1 VERINKWLARLKIAH
16 KLILSSIVFALPI
29 AILLY
34 YVTAQYNRGIHTCQR
49 EVAGTAALEVCPG
62 LLRDLREVQS
72 RANLASAGATS
83 SPDGLAETRKRVD
96 DAVATL
102 QRGEDAWTK
111 DLIDRLS
118 GLWRQIEASGSA
130 MTLAEQAA
138 LDRRIVETTTQLVPV
153 ILDDSSLI
161 LDSELHTYYLM
172 NVTGPLLLQA
182 QGAVAEAGSVA
193 LKAKAQGR
201 RLDARDL
208 SQLQAQCG
216 ALVNTTFPRM
226 RYSLETALREDKRLH
241 GADSSFQKSVPPLF
255 ERYVEL
261 ATQFSLAVSN
271 SSEQAGVAPD
281 PDRFLQMAS
290 AAEDAGVT
298 LGETCT
304 EELRT
309 LLSER
314 IAEDRHARS
323 EALLMSLLCV
333 GLAAGV
339 MVIVTRNIT
348 RPLARVVNLTTDIAT
363 GKVKEA
369 FERLKSGEFREFIPD
384 DDPGGHARTRDE
396 TCKLIRSVSTMTES
410 LNGLLVKVMQAC
422 NQVAGSATQA
432 AAAVREVEAAVAEQ
446 AASTNEVSAT
456 SKEIYATVQELAR
469 TMGSVMKMA
478 SDAAHTASG
487 GVSSLDGIRSAIDGL
502 ISSSGAMTRTF
513 ESINEKA
520 GNIDQVIT
528 TITKVANRTNLL
540 SLNAAIEAEKAGE
553 KAGGFSVVAL
563 EMRRLADQ
571 TAVAAL
577 DIEKQ
582 IREMQQAVREGVSSV
597 ESYAQQTQA
606 SSAAVTE
613 LSSGLGQ
620 VIEGTTKLGPQFEA
634 VNSGMQ
640 MQSQGAGQIAEAMVN
655 LGEAASQTK
664 ASMAEFREVAVDL
677 HNAVRELQAE
687 VGRFSIAS

>member
-339 MVIVTRNIT
+339 VVIVTRNIT

-369 FERLKSGEFREFIPD
+369 FDRLKSGEFREFIPD

-664 ASMAEFREVAVDL
+664 ASMAEFREVALDL

>member
-1 VERINKWLARLKIAH
+1 MERINKWLARLKIAH

-664 ASMAEFREVAVDL
+664 ASMAEFREVALDL